1 MPALLF
7 LMMRRTKAMTPGIT
21 QVSGQSTD
29 ESATQQENAN
39 GDLPENALNVWL
51 QAAENVGG
59 LVVDYAAEAV
69 SARWIKV
76 AHPGKKVQAGVPPQC
91 WMEHVLEVTFPS
103 TAGHSVSFLQRP
115 KNVNSFKESI
125 ASIVGF
131 QVKYTILLNMKA
143 DDPYS
148 EVCDEI
154 YGLLNRKRSYY
165 GCAEESPLSNA
176 LGVEEDGIEPW
187 RYQLVRIKEKCRR
200 LRGEAG
206 NQDTLII
213 ETLYD
218 IAGHAAVG
226 IACIHAKK
234 GKKNEL

>member
-1 MPALLF
+1 
-7 LMMRRTKAMTPGIT
+7 MTPGIT

-29 ESATQQENAN
+29 GSATQQ
-39 GDLPENALNVWL
+39 G
-51 QAAENVGG
+51 
-59 LVVDYAAEAV
+59 
-69 SARWIKV
+69 S
-76 AHPGKKVQAGVPPQC
+76 
-91 WMEHVLEVTFPS
+91 
-103 TAGHSVSFLQRP
+103 
-115 KNVNSFKESI
+115 VNS
-125 ASIVGF
+125 
-131 QVKYTILLNMKA
+131 
-143 DDPYS
+143 DPYR
-148 EVCDEI
+148 EVCDKI
-154 YGLLNRKRSYY
+154 YRLLTRKRSYY

-187 RYQLVRIKEKCRR
+187 RYQLARINEKCRR

-234 GKKNEL
+234 GNKNEL